1 MLGFLLLQRFLYK
14 KWGQVSYFKTQMTRR
29 RLANDVTEKTIINY
43 MKKFGS
49 NWTYKKF
56 AALVNS
62 TTKESV

>member
-1 MLGFLLLQRFLYK
+1 
-14 KWGQVSYFKTQMTRR
+14 MTRR